1 MIKKAYTSSSESE
14 EEDHIISEELYS
26 LLQLSAALRRGPQ
39 AYINALAELQLLAQQ
54 YCECTK
60 AAQAQILADIQLAIE
75 VCSG

>member
-26 LLQLSAALRRGPQ
+26 LLQLSPALHRGPQ
-39 AYINALAELQLLAQQ
+39 AYINALAELHLLVQQ
-54 YCECTK
+54 YCECIK